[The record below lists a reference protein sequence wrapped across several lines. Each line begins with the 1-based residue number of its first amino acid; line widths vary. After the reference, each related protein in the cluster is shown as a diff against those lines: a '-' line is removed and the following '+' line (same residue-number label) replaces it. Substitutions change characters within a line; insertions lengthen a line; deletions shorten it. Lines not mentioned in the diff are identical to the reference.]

1 MAKDLNECAQCDNY
15 MNVHMVT
22 EGKRS
27 WVVCDVCKH
36 STSKRRFKWLA
47 RNEWNAER
55 SERQKEW
62 MRQVEKIFSED
73 YSSSDNYKTCP
84 TCGGN
89 GPGIWLALGFPACM
103 TCQGSGKVRK

>member
-1 MAKDLNECAQCDNY
+1 MSDRLNECAKCDNY
-15 MNVHMVT
+15 MNVHMVMQD
-22 EGKRS
+22 KRS

-36 STSKRRFKWLA
+36 STRKRRFKWLA

-62 MRQVEKIFSED
+62 MRRVEEVFRDD
-73 YSSSDNYKTCP
+73 YLGSSDDTCP

-89 GPGIWLALGFPACM
+89 GPGIWLALGFPVCM
-103 TCQGSGKVRK
+103 TCQGSGKVKK